1 MQDGSGTT
9 TYNYDP
15 LDRLTTKTAPAGMLS
30 YGYDGEGRICAVKSE
45 PVASTYTLTGYIY
58 DSNGTRVAKGSLT
71 QFTCDLNPADSAYIV
86 SVRPSTRLTGACG
99 VV

>member
-1 MQDGSGTT
+1 MEGWETGQ
-9 TYNYDP
+9 Y
-15 LDRLTTKTAPAGMLS
+15 L
-30 YGYDGEGRICAVKSE
+30 YDGEGPNSTPRTKTCPRGPRLCAVKSE
-45 PVASTYTLTGYIY
+45 PYGSTYTLTGYIY